1 MKKEATTKEKNEE
14 NVTSKDNKK
23 TKKQQIDQK

>member
-1 MKKEATTKEKNEE
+1 MKKEATTKEKNEG